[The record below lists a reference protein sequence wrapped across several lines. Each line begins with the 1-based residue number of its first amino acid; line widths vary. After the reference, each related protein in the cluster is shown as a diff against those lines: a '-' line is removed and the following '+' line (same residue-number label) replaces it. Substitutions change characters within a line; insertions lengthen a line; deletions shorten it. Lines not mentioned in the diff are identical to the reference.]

1 MKDTDFHPRYALV
14 ITSFLV
20 IAIVVVYIQVVTFDF
35 TSYDSA
41 TYVYENQYVKAGL
54 TPKSIHWA
62 FTATTASN
70 WHPLTWLSH
79 MLDVQLYGLNPG
91 WHHLTN
97 VLLHTGNT
105 FLLFWVICLLTGNMV
120 RSGFVAA
127 LFALHPLHVQ
137 SVAWIAER
145 KDVLST
151 FFALLAI
158 WSYVRYAQYPRVGR
172 FMPVVLFFILGLMAK
187 PMIVTLPFVLLL
199 LDYWPLKRLR
209 LETSKKVAGV
219 LKSIRNSTALIIEKI
234 PLFCIAAA
242 SCIVT
247 VYAQHAG
254 GAISTLAEIPLH
266 VRIANALISYVS
278 YIGKMF
284 WPSKLAVIYPY
295 SEVWPVWQIVTAFV
309 LLAGITFLALRCMT
323 SKPWVLVGWFWYLGT
338 LVPVIG
344 LVQVG
349 AQAMADRY
357 TYVPLIGLFII
368 LTWGISELWHRHRFK
383 NFGAFTIAAA
393 ALILLMG
400 LSWKQVGYWKNSVT
414 LFEHTL
420 AVTKNN
426 YVAHNNLGH
435 RLLELGQPAAAIPHF
450 EKALQINPAFE
461 VAHLNLGLA
470 LSNQGKFEE
479 ATSHYSKALKIKPDY
494 AVAHNNIGNVFYRL
508 GKADEAINHYL
519 QALRIDSEYAEA
531 YNNLGAALIQLG
543 EIEKAVMSFRK
554 ALEVDPGYIDA
565 QNNLENT
572 LAALRTKHQKK

>member
-1 MKDTDFHPRYALV
+1 MKDTYFHPRYRLA
-14 ITSFLV
+14 IASILV
-20 IAIVVVYIQVVTFDF
+20 IATIVVYIQVVSFDF
-35 TSYDSA
+35 TSYDTA

-62 FTATTASN
+62 FATTTASN

-97 VLLHTGNT
+97 VLLHTVNT
-105 FLLFWVICLLTGNMV
+105 LLLFWVLYLVTGNIL

-151 FFALLAI
+151 FFGLLVI
-158 WSYVRYAQYPRVGR
+158 WSYVRYVQHPRVGR
-172 FMPVVLFFILGLMAK
+172 FVPVVLFFIFGLMAK

-199 LDYWPLKRLR
+199 LDYWPLKRFR

-219 LKSIRNSTALIIEKI
+219 RKSIRNSTALIIEKI
-234 PLFCIAAA
+234 PLFFIATV

-254 GAISTLAEIPLH
+254 GAINTLAEIPLH
-266 VRIANALISYVS
+266 VRIANALISYVI

-295 SEVWPVWQIVTAFV
+295 REVWPVWQIAMAFI
-309 LLAGITFLALRCMT
+309 LLVGITFLAFKYIT
-323 SKPWVLVGWFWYLGT
+323 SHPWFLVGWLWYLGT

-357 TYVPLIGLFII
+357 TYVPLIGLFIV
-368 LTWGISELWHRHRFK
+368 LTWGISDLLRRYRLK
-383 NFGAFTIAAA
+383 NFGVFTLAAA
-393 ALILLMG
+393 ALILLMA
-400 LSWKQVGYWKNSVT
+400 LSWKQVGYWKNSIT

-435 RLLELGQPAAAIPHF
+435 RLLKLGKPSVAIPHF

-479 ATSHYSKALKIKPDY
+479 AISHYSEALKIKHDY

-508 GKADEAINHYL
+508 GKADKAINHYL

-531 YNNLGAALIQLG
+531 YNNLGAGLIQIG
-543 EIEKAVMSFRK
+543 EIEKAVMSFRE
-554 ALEVDPGYIDA
+554 ALKVDPGYIDA
-565 QNNLENT
+565 QKNLENT
-572 LAALRTKHQKK
+572 LAALKTKH

>member
-1 MKDTDFHPRYALV
+1 MKNTYFHPRYTPAIAL
-14 ITSFLV
+14 ILV
-20 IAIVVVYIQVVTFDF
+20 IAIMAVYIQVVTFDF
-35 TSYDSA
+35 ISYDTA
-41 TYVYENQYVKAGL
+41 TYVYENQHVKAGL
-54 TPKSIHWA
+54 TKESINWA
-62 FTATTASN
+62 FTATYASN

-79 MLDVQLYGLNPG
+79 MLDVQLFGLNPG

-97 VLLHTGNT
+97 VIFHTFNAL
-105 FLLFWVICLLTGNMV
+105 LLFWVFCLLTGNV
-120 RSGFVAA
+120 WRSGIVAA

-151 FFALLAI
+151 FFGLLVI
-158 WSYVRYAQYPRVGR
+158 WSYVRYVQYPRVGR

-187 PMIVTLPFVLLL
+187 PMIVTLPFILLL
-199 LDYWPLKRLR
+199 LDYWPLKRMQLKF
-209 LETSKKVAGV
+209 KKTYRVS
-219 LKSIRNSTALIIEKI
+219 KSIRSKTALIVEKI
-234 PLFCIAAA
+234 PLFFIAAV

-254 GAISTLAEIPLH
+254 GAVSTLAEIPMH
-266 VRIANALISYVS
+266 VRIANALMSYAS

-284 WPSKLAVIYPY
+284 WPSNLAVIYPY
-295 SEVWPVWQIVTAFV
+295 GEVWPVWQIVLAFG
-309 LLAGITFLALRCMT
+309 LLAGITFLAFKCIT
-323 SKPWVLVGWFWYLGT
+323 SHPWFLVGWLWYLGT

-344 LVQVG
+344 FVQVG

-357 TYVPLIGLFII
+357 TYIPLIGLF
-368 LTWGISELWHRHRFK
+368 LVVTWGLSDLWNRYRLK
-383 NFGAFTIAAA
+383 NVGMVTLTAGVLIFLAA
-393 ALILLMG
+393 
-400 LSWKQVGYWKNSVT
+400 LSWKHVGYWKNSIT

-435 RLLELGQPAAAIPHF
+435 RLLELGKPTAAIPHF

-470 LSNQGKFEE
+470 LSRQGNLE
-479 ATSHYSKALKIKPDY
+479 AAINHYSEALKIKHDY
-494 AVAHNNIGNVFYRL
+494 AVAHNNIGNAMYRL
-508 GKADEAINHYL
+508 GKADKAINHYL

-543 EIEKAVMSFRK
+543 ETEKAVVSFRK
-554 ALEVDPGYIDA
+554 ALKVNPGYIDA
-565 QNNLENT
+565 QKNLENT
-572 LAALRTKHQKK
+572 LTALRPNYQRN